1 MLDLLIRDG
10 KILDGQGLM
19 RGSIGVA
26 RGRIIARFAEGAEL
40 PAAREVIDAGDLMV
54 APGIVDPHVHFYG
67 EGIGEY
73 SELAVMGGVTTFIGM
88 IRGEPNEPLE
98 AVIGRHVEDGRRDA
112 VADHSFH
119 VVLYDREDVP
129 GQIAA
134 AARRG
139 FRSFKMFLA
148 YKRRGMMVS
157 ERFLQTAMREIR
169 KVGGTALVH
178 AEAGEFVD
186 GLEQEAAA
194 AGRRLPEH
202 YAPTRPPEA
211 EAAAI
216 DTVALAS
223 RLTGCRA
230 YIVHVSSKAGLAAVQ
245 RARSRGVALWAET
258 CPQYILMNDA
268 TLRRYGPAARIA
280 PPLREP
286 ADQTALATAL
296 ATGSINTVGSDH
308 ASYSIAAKEA
318 GRDDIFAAPFGMP
331 GAPIHWPSMFTWAL
345 DNGVPLPALVRA
357 MSEAPARIFGL
368 AHRKGTLLPGADADI
383 ILIDTKVRRPVD
395 ARRVWS
401 KVCPSPLADTP
412 FAGWPEVTIVRGRI
426 VWREGRMLATP
437 GFGAHIEQRP
447 HAVDAADIGCTGR
460 GG

>member
-10 KILDGQGLM
+10 MILDGQGVM

-26 RGRIIARFAEGAEL
+26 GERIIARFAEGAEL

-67 EGIGEY
+67 EGIGEF
-73 SELAVMGGVTTFIGM
+73 SQLAAMGGVTTFIGM
-88 IRGEPNEPLE
+88 IRGAPDEPLE
-98 AVIGRHVEDGRRDA
+98 AVVGRHLEDGRSDA

-119 VVLYDREDVP
+119 VVLHDRDEIP

-134 AARRG
+134 AAARG

-157 ERFLQTAMREIR
+157 ERFLQTAMHEIR

-178 AEAGEFVD
+178 AEAGEFID

-211 EAAAI
+211 EAAAV
-216 DTVALAS
+216 DMVALAS
-223 RLTGCRA
+223 QLTGCRA
-230 YIVHVSSKAGLAAVQ
+230 YIVHVSSAAGLAAVQ
-245 RARSRGVALWAET
+245 RARSRGLPLWAET
-258 CPQYILMNDA
+258 CPQYILMNDE
-268 TLRRYGPAARIA
+268 TLRRHGAAARIA

-296 ATGSINTVGSDH
+296 ATGAINTVGSDH
-308 ASYSIAAKEA
+308 ASYSVAAKEA

-345 DNGVPLPALVRA
+345 DNGVPLPVLVRA

-383 ILIDTKVRRPVD
+383 ILMDTKARRPVD
-395 ARRVWS
+395 ARKVWS

-412 FAGWPEVTIVRGRI
+412 LTGWPEITICRGKV
-426 VWREGRMLATP
+426 VWREGQLLAAP
-437 GFGAHIEQRP
+437 GFGVHIEQQQHEP
-447 HAVDAADIGCTGR
+447 GAVDASGTGR
-460 GG
+460 SA

>member
-10 KILDGQGLM
+10 LILDGQGLM
-19 RGSIGVA
+19 RGSLGVKG
-26 RGRIIARFAEGAEL
+26 GRIAARLAEGADL
-40 PAAREVIDAGDLMV
+40 PAAREVIEAGDLMV
-54 APGIVDPHVHFYG
+54 AAGVVDPHVHFYG

-88 IRGEPNEPLE
+88 IRGAPDEPLE
-98 AVIGRHVEDGRRDA
+98 AVVGRHLEDGRREA

-119 VVLYDREDVP
+119 VVLHDRGDVP

-134 AARRG
+134 AARMG

-178 AEAGEFVD
+178 AEAGEFID

-211 EAAAI
+211 EAVAV
-216 DTVALAS
+216 DMVALAAQ
-223 RLTGCRA
+223 LTGCRA
-230 YIVHVSSKAGLAAVQ
+230 YIVHVSSEAGLAAVE
-245 RARSRGVALWAET
+245 RARRRGVPLWAET
-258 CPQYILMNDA
+258 CPQYILMNDE
-268 TLRRYGPAARIA
+268 TLRRHGPAARIA
-280 PPLREP
+280 PPLRQP
-286 ADQTALATAL
+286 ADQIALSTAL

-308 ASYSIAAKEA
+308 ASYAIAAKEA

-345 DNGVPLPALVRA
+345 DSGLPLPALARA
-357 MSEAPARIFGL
+357 MSEAPARMFGL
-368 AHRKGTLLPGADADI
+368 GYRKGTLLPGADADI
-383 ILIDTKVRRPVD
+383 ILVDPKTRRPVEV
-395 ARRVWS
+395 RKVWA
-401 KVCPSPLADTP
+401 KVCPNPLADRP
-412 FAGWPEVTIVRGRI
+412 FAGWPQITICRGRV
-426 VWREGRMLATP
+426 VWREGRLLVAP
-437 GFGAHIEQRP
+437 GFGMHIAQQR
-447 HAVDAADIGCTGR
+447 HGSVAGEA
-460 GG
+460 GGMGEGA